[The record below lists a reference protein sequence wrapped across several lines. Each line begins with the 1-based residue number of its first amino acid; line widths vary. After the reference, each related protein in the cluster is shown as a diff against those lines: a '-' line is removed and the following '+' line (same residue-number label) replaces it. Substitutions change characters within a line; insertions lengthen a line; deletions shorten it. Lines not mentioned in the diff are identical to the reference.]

1 MKRVGP
7 LLSTLLLAQEA
18 AEGVVSDGKV
28 VTGQGWGHQ
37 EQSPAAQS
45 HSPPPL
51 ATKQEK
57 EKEKKKEQ

>member
-1 MKRVGP
+1 MKRAGP
-7 LLSTLLLAQEA
+7 ILPTLLLAQEA
-18 AEGVVSDGKV
+18 AEGVVSNGKV

-45 HSPPPL
+45 HSPPSL

-57 EKEKKKEQ
+57 EKEKKQEQ